1 VQIVYYSG
9 YPIIC
14 IAAKGIMTKPDPLLP
29 EPADPLGET
38 LHMLRLIGTLYC
50 RGEFTA
56 PFAIEIPKLDG
67 VMTFL
72 VVTSGRCWLEV
83 EASEPRLLEQGSL
96 ALIPHGVP
104 HIISSDPD
112 LSAEPLFDLPI
123 EKISDRYEYMRHGG
137 GGTMTR
143 TMYGVV
149 RFDDVAAQHLLRLLP
164 QTIHIDSW
172 NDDTGGWLQSTLR
185 FIASEAA
192 SLKPGGETVITRL
205 ADVVVIQAIR
215 SWLETSPEADQGWL
229 AALRDR
235 QIGRALALIRKAP
248 EQGWSVAALSKEVAM
263 SRSAFSARFTE
274 MVGVSPGR
282 YLTDWRMQVARTR
295 LLDSADP
302 VSVIAGEL
310 GYQSEAAFCRA
321 FRRAFDVSPGRLRR
335 TDSQTDLSSGSG

>member
-1 VQIVYYSG
+1 M
-9 YPIIC
+9 
-14 IAAKGIMTKPDPLLP
+14 AKPTAVLP

-38 LHMLRLIGTLYC
+38 LHMLRLTGTLYC

-56 PFAIEIPKLDG
+56 PFAIEIPELEG

-72 VVTSGRCWLEV
+72 VVTSGRCWLQV
-83 EASEPRLLEQGSL
+83 TDAEPRLLDHGHL

-104 HIISSDPD
+104 HILSSDP
-112 LSAEPLFDLPI
+112 AVKPEPLFDLPI
-123 EKISDRYEYMRHGG
+123 EKISDRYECMRYGG
-137 GGTMTR
+137 GGELTR

-164 QTIHIDSW
+164 QTIYIDGW
-172 NDDTGGWLQSTLR
+172 HDDAGGWLQSTLR
-185 FIASEAA
+185 FIANEAA

-215 SWLETSPEADQGWL
+215 SWLESSPDADQGWL

-235 QIGRALALIRKAP
+235 QIGRALALIHKDPANDW
-248 EQGWSVAALSKEVAM
+248 GVASLADAVAM
-263 SRSAFSARFTE
+263 SRSAFSARFTQL
-274 MVGVSPGR
+274 VGVSPGR

-295 LLDSADP
+295 LLDSTDP
-302 VSVIAGEL
+302 VATIAEGL

-321 FRRAFDVSPGRLRR
+321 FKRTFEVSPGNLRR
-335 TDSQTDLSSGSG
+335 QVEKRSS